1 MIEELKRGEI
11 VLVDL
16 NPARGAEKRKTR
28 PCLIIQNDIGNKFS
42 PLTIIAVITSQK
54 EIKKKFPTDVW
65 IGKGEGGLE
74 HPSIIQCDQIK
85 TIDKRR
91 IIKKIGAVDIS
102 IMKEVDGALRIS
114 LDLL

>member
-1 MIEELKRGEI
+1 VIEELGRGEI

-16 NPARGAEKRKTR
+16 NSARGAEKRKIR

-54 EIKKKFPTDVW
+54 EINKKFPTDVW

-74 HPSIIQCDQIK
+74 HPSIIQCDQIR

-91 IIKKIGAVDIS
+91 IIKKTGAVDIS
-102 IMKEVDGALRIS
+102 VMKEVDGALRIS

>member
-1 MIEELKRGEI
+1 VIDELKRGEI

-16 NPARGAEKRKTR
+16 NPAQGAEKRKTR
-28 PCLIIQNDIGNKFS
+28 PCLIIQNDVGNKFS
-42 PLTIIAVITSQK
+42 PLTIIAVITGQK

-65 IGKGEGGLE
+65 IEKGKEGLE
-74 HPSIIQCDQIK
+74 HPSIIQCDQIR

-91 IIKKIGAVDIS
+91 IIKKIGAVDVS

>member
-42 PLTIIAVITSQK
+42 PQTIIAVITSQK

-74 HPSIIQCDQIK
+74 HPSIIQCDQIR

-91 IIKKIGAVDIS
+91 IIKKIGAMDIS
-102 IMKEVDGALRIS
+102 VMKDVDGALRIS
-114 LDLL
+114 LNLL

>member
-1 MIEELKRGEI
+1 MSDELKRGEI

-54 EIKKKFPTDVW
+54 DIDKQYPTDVW
-65 IGKGEGGLE
+65 IDKGEEGLDY
-74 HPSIIQCDQIK
+74 PSIQCDQIR
-85 TIDKRR
+85 TVDKSR
-91 IIKKIGAVDIS
+91 IIKKIGYIDVS
-102 IMKEVDGALRIS
+102 IMKKVDKALKIS
-114 LDLL
+114 LGLI

>member
-1 MIEELKRGEI
+1 MIEELKRGDT

-28 PCLIIQNDIGNKFS
+28 PCLIIQNDVGNKFS
-42 PLTIIAVITSQK
+42 PLTIIANITSQK

-65 IGKGEGGLE
+65 VGKGEGGLE
-74 HPSIIQCDQIK
+74 HPSIIQCDQIR

-91 IIKKIGAVDIS
+91 IVKKIGAVDAS

>member
-1 MIEELKRGEI
+1 MIDELKRGEI

-16 NPARGAEKRKTR
+16 NPAQGAEKRKTR
-28 PCLIIQNDIGNKFS
+28 PCLIIQNDVGNKFS
-42 PLTIIAVITSQK
+42 PLTIIAVITGQK

-65 IGKGEGGLE
+65 IEKGKEGLE
-74 HPSIIQCDQIK
+74 HPSIIQCDQIR

-91 IIKKIGAVDIS
+91 IIKKIGAVDVS